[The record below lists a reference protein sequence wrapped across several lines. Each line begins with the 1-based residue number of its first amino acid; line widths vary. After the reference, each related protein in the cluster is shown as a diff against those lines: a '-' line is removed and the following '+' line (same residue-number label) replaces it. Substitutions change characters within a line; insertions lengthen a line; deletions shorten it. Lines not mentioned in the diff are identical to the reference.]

1 MKVVDLLADR
11 KYVLESER
19 NLDPTE
25 QTVFWI
31 RGLRYDLYMKIQS
44 EISPVIKMPGKALGK
59 GQANMDDSTIELQ
72 PGARQRLE
80 FEILSEGLV
89 RVEGLKGPGG
99 EEIKYPGPQAP
110 DTVRKDWFA
119 RWLPPAVRT
128 ELANAITEGSS
139 VDEDVAKN

>member
-1 MKVVDLLADR
+1 MKVVDLLAER
-11 KYVLESER
+11 KYVLEAER
-19 NLDPTE
+19 NLPAAE

-31 RGLRYDLYMKIQS
+31 KGLRYDLYMKIQS
-44 EISPVIKMPGKALGK
+44 ELSPVIKMPGKALGK
-59 GQANMDDSTIELQ
+59 GQANMDESTVELQ

-89 RVEGLKGPGG
+89 RVEGLVGPGG
-99 EEIKYPGPQAP
+99 EEIKYPGANAP

-128 ELANAITEGSS
+128 ELANAITEGST
-139 VDEDVAKN
+139 VDESVAKN